1 MNKYYLIVEIE
12 YINYAFM
19 KRGKVEIKRVFD
31 KPQETLEK
39 ALQLC
44 IHDFYTTTND
54 CDIDNITVI
63 ANALFT

>member
-12 YINYAFM
+12 YVNYSYM
-19 KRGKVEIKRVFD
+19 IRGKAQIKRVFD

-44 IHDFYTTTND
+44 IHDFYSKSNG

-63 ANALFT
+63 ANALFS